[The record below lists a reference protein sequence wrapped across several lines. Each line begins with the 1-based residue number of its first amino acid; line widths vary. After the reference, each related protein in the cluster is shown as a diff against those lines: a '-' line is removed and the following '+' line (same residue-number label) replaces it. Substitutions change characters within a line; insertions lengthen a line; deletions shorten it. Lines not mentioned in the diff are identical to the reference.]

1 MLTIRLQILAPT
13 LAALGL
19 IATGCG
25 TWVNYPD
32 DYEPPTT
39 ASLDDF
45 PEVTTCNHLGL
56 DALLAQHTE
65 VTEDGLYVLVD
76 YDALAAPGESRY
88 LLDQY
93 LAMLNSID
101 PAALADIDERLA
113 YWINGYNASVLH
125 GVLTRYDGDPGF
137 SVSDDF
143 EGFFGEPA
151 YAFNGVLL
159 SLNQVEHGVIRGDWE
174 HDNVASADADTL
186 QAMETFHDQLWEGGT
201 VDARIHV
208 GLNCA
213 SLGCP
218 NLRAAA
224 PYAYK
229 PDSLDEQLDEMSAA
243 FVNNPEKGAGPDGIS
258 PLFDWYGV
266 DFDAEYGGVEGFIE
280 FHRDGGLS
288 DVDTGSRL
296 TYDWS
301 LNIVP

>member
-1 MLTIRLQILAPT
+1 MSTIRIQPVLPA

-19 IATGCG
+19 VTSGCG

-39 ASLDDF
+39 SSLDDF
-45 PEVTTCNHLGL
+45 PEVTSCNHLGF

-65 VTEDGLYVLVD
+65 GTDDGLYVLVD
-76 YDALAAPGESRY
+76 YDALNEPGESRY

-93 LAMLNSID
+93 VAMLNSID
-101 PAALADIDERLA
+101 PGTLADPHERQA
-113 YWINGYNASVLH
+113 YWINGYNAAVIQ
-125 GVLTRYDGDPGF
+125 GVLARYDGDPEF

-151 YAFNGVLL
+151 YAFSGVLL
-159 SLNQVEHGVIRGDWE
+159 SLNQVEHGVLRGDWE
-174 HDNVASADADTL
+174 HDSVASADADTL
-186 QAMETFHDQLWEGGT
+186 EAMQAFYDDVWEGGT

-229 PDSLDEQLDEMSAA
+229 PYDLDEQLDEMSAA

-280 FHRDGGLS
+280 FYREGGLS
-288 DVDTGSRL
+288 DVNTDARL
-296 TYDWS
+296 SYDWS
-301 LNIVP
+301 LNIVQ